1 METNKSPVLK
11 IEEVN
16 KTFARKNV
24 LRNISIDIKD
34 GEIIGIIGS
43 SGSGKTTL
51 LNSIVGF
58 IKPDKGKIK
67 FRIKTKNNEYKYY
80 VLDES
85 TKKYINGNYGFASQM
100 PSFYEKL
107 TVRENLEYFGE
118 LYSLNKETLRANTE
132 TLIKLMGLENSENVL
147 AKKLSGGMER
157 RLNIAC
163 AMIHNPD
170 ILILDEPTADLD
182 PVLRNNIWN
191 LIHKINKKGTTIIL
205 SSHHLSELETLCDRI
220 SILKEGKVLETA
232 TPKELKEKFG
242 KEEEIKIQTYPGNY
256 DSLGNLLIK
265 KFPLTLKGFINSG
278 NELTLRCEKSQDIV
292 NDIINEIEYTTEK
305 LIEIKI
311 SQPNLDDIFIRLN
324 EVKLR

>member
-1 METNKSPVLK
+1 MEENKSILK
-11 IEEVN
+11 IEEIN

-24 LRNISIDIKD
+24 LRNISIEVIE

-51 LNSIVGF
+51 LNAIVGF
-58 IKPDKGKIK
+58 IEPDKGKIK
-67 FRIKTKNNEYKYY
+67 FRVKTSDNRYKYTA
-80 VLDES
+80 LNTK
-85 TKKYINGNYGFASQM
+85 TKKYINNTYGFASQL

-118 LYSLNKETLRANTE
+118 LYGLKKETLKANTE
-132 TLIKLMGLENSENVL
+132 TLIKLMELENSENVL

-191 LIHKINKKGTTIIL
+191 LIYKINKKGTTIIL

-220 SILKEGKVLETA
+220 SIIKEGKLLETS
-232 TPKELKEKFG
+232 TPKQLVNKFG

-256 DSLGNLLIK
+256 DYLGTLLTE
-265 KFPLTLKGFINSG
+265 KFGDKINGFINTG
-278 NELTLRCEKSQDIV
+278 KELTIRSDKSHDIV
-292 NDIINEIEYTTEK
+292 NNIINEIEGSKEK
-305 LIEIKI
+305 LIEIRV
-311 SQPNLDDIFIRLN
+311 SQPTLDDIFIRLN
-324 EVKLR
+324 EIKK